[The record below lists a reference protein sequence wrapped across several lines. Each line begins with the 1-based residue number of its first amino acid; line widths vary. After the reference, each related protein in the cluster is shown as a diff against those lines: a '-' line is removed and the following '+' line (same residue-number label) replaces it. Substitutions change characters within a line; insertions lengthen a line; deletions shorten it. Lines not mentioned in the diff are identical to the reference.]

1 MSNRSLTTA
10 RNQAVELIR
19 TVDAAF
25 VATHVRPDGD
35 ALGCLLALAL
45 ALESRGCRVARLCA
59 DAVSPNYQFL
69 PGADR
74 VTSAPPEWRPQV
86 GFVVDCDGL
95 ARAGSLEGVFAPL
108 PQLVDI
114 DHHAT
119 DQAFGDIQV
128 VDPTSA
134 ATGEIVFDLL
144 RRAGVRVDAGIAT
157 CLYAAILTDTGRFGY
172 TNTTARSLTI
182 GSRLVR
188 AGADPHHIT
197 RRIYEERS
205 IAATHLLGVALSR
218 LSADCGDEVVSS
230 ALTLSDF
237 AEAGAVAADTEGIID
252 HLRAIGGT
260 RVALLFVEMEDGQV
274 RVSLRS
280 DGTLD
285 VGRIALSLGG
295 GGHVAAAG
303 CTIMGTAAS
312 AREEVLS
319 AVRRSLP
326 RVGLDEGH

>member
-59 DAVSPNYQFL
+59 DPVSPNYQFL

-74 VTSAPPEWRPQV
+74 VTSVAPDWSPRV

-95 ARAGSLEGVFAPL
+95 ARAGSLEGVFAAL

-188 AGADPHHIT
+188 AGADPHHIS
-197 RRIYEERS
+197 RRVYEERS

-218 LSADCGDEVVSS
+218 LSADSGDEVVSS
-230 ALTLSDF
+230 ALTLRDF
-237 AEAGAVAADTEGIID
+237 AETGAVAADTEGIID

-260 RVALLFVEMEDGQV
+260 RVALLFVEVEDGQV

-303 CTIMGTAAS
+303 CTITGTAAS
-312 AREEVLS
+312 ARQEVLS

-326 RVGLDEGH
+326 RVGLDEAH

>member
-1 MSNRSLTTA
+1 MSNRNLTAA

-19 TVDAAF
+19 TVQSAYL
-25 VATHVRPDGD
+25 VTHVRADGD

-45 ALESRGCRVARLCA
+45 ALEARGCQVARLCA
-59 DAVSPNYQFL
+59 DPVSANYQFL
-69 PGADR
+69 PTADR
-74 VTSAPPEWRPQV
+74 VTATPPDWPPQV
-86 GFVVDCDGL
+86 GFAVDCDGL
-95 ARAGSLEGVFAPL
+95 ARAGSLEPVFANL
-108 PQLVDI
+108 PTLVDI

-119 DQAFGDIQV
+119 DQAFGDIRV
-128 VDPTSA
+128 VDPTAA
-134 ATGEIVFDLL
+134 ATGEIVYDLL
-144 RRAGVRVDAGIAT
+144 RRAGMRVDSDIAT

-172 TNTTARSLTI
+172 TNTTARSLTV

-188 AGADPHHIT
+188 AGADPHLIT
-197 RRIYEERS
+197 RKIYEERS

-218 LSADCGDEVVSS
+218 LSADCGDEVVTST
-230 ALTLSDF
+230 LTLADF
-237 AEAGAVAADTEGIID
+237 AQADAAAADTEGIID

-260 RVALLFVEMEDGQV
+260 RVALLFVETEDGQV

-303 CTIMGTAAS
+303 CNISGAAES
-312 AREEVLS
+312 ARAAVLD
-319 AVRRSLP
+319 AVKRSLL
-326 RVGLDEGH
+326 RARLNGDN